1 MSQDW
6 RDLTERVRY
15 VADPQKIARIR
26 QFPFSTRNCLL
37 GLILLKKYSEIDP
50 DCSTD
55 WHEIEM
61 ATSDICALLNT
72 AVHRIEQNHPT
83 LQGVFEGLDFNNTFF
98 RKAPI
103 RDAFW
108 QGVVAQFSGIELSCR
123 DPKKSWDWDDICL
136 LIHDYWFRS
145 AIPEFGYTETPASII
160 QLETELISPPDGSSI
175 YDPFSTNGTSLVVA
189 AKTARSQNLRLF
201 AETGTKEQALS
212 ARLNFLMTDHLD
224 SSVVVSNVIRK
235 PGFIGGPRKLMT
247 FQRVIGTLPS
257 NNEYRGIDVAQDD
270 PYSRFGYGIP
280 PVTQG
285 DFAYLQHCIAS
296 LTNDGIMAIAVPP
309 SVLFKQRS
317 EGRIR
322 TEIIKDDLV
331 EAVILLQKKVYQ
343 FHAINYGILVIN
355 RNKVPERK
363 KKVIFIDASN
373 DSWHHGTFQR
383 TLSPDNPNKIV
394 TAFRDFVDIEGYC
407 RVCSIDEVE
416 KNKYLLDVG
425 RYVKQKLEVLQKVDL
440 RVSLTKL
447 ELAHRMQVNE
457 YERVRLKA
465 EEIIEYLEAMDQ
477 AKG

>member
-6 RDLTERVRY
+6 QDITQRVRH
-15 VADPQKIARIR
+15 VADPQKIARLH

-37 GLILLKKYSEIDP
+37 GVVLLKKYSETDP
-50 DCSTD
+50 DSTAD
-55 WHEIEM
+55 WHEIET

-72 AVHRIEQNHPT
+72 AVHRIEQKNPE
-83 LQGVFEGLDFNNTFF
+83 LQGWLDGIDYNHTLL
-98 RKAPI
+98 RKAPM
-103 RDAFW
+103 REAFW
-108 QGVVAQFSGIELSCR
+108 KDVIAQFSGIELTCR

-136 LIHDYWFRS
+136 LINDYWFRS
-145 AIPEFGYTETPASII
+145 AIPEYGYTETPASVI
-160 QLETELISPPDGSSI
+160 QLETELISPPDGSSL

-189 AKTARSQNLRLF
+189 AKTARSKKLRLF

-235 PGFIGGPRKLMT
+235 PGFIDGGRKLMT
-247 FQRVIGTLPS
+247 FQRIIGTLPS
-257 NNEYRGIDVAQDD
+257 NNEYRGVDVPQDD

-280 PVTQG
+280 PTTAG
-285 DFAYLQHCIAS
+285 EFTYLQHCLAS
-296 LTNDGIMAIAVPP
+296 LTEDGMMAIAVPP

-322 TEIIKDDLV
+322 MGIIKDDLV
-331 EAVILLQKKVYQ
+331 EAVILLPKKVYQ

-383 TLSPDNPNKIV
+383 TLSPDNPDKIV
-394 TAFRDFVDIEGYC
+394 TAYRDFVDIEGYC

-416 KNKYLLDVG
+416 ENKYLLDVG
-425 RYVKQKLEVLQKVDL
+425 RYVKPKRAIVPKVDL

-465 EEIIEYLEAMDQ
+465 EEIIEYL
-477 AKG
+477 G